1 MGQPEQQRGIIQITG
16 SDRVSFLQN
25 LITNETSAIGLHY
38 AALLNPQG
46 KYIADFFV
54 LVRQNDILVDVAK
67 VLQSALASRLTMY
80 RLRADVKIEMI
91 ECDVSCGLGLIPET
105 AFIDPRSTALGWR
118 MYGTTS
124 SDFIDW
130 QALRVEHI
138 IPETGIELGPD
149 KFLLEMDFERLN
161 GVNFQKGCYVG
172 QEIVARMKHKTVL
185 RKGLKQIKILGSATP
200 GSPILANGKPAGVIY
215 TQHNGRALAYLRFD
229 RVTSQMTAEDAIIN
243 L

>member
-1 MGQPEQQRGIIQITG
+1 MSQPEQQRGIIQITG

-105 AFIDPRSTALGWR
+105 AFMDPRSTALGWR

>member
-105 AFIDPRSTALGWR
+105 AFMDPRSTALGWR

-200 GSPILANGKPAGVIY
+200 GSPILANGKAAGVIY

>member
-105 AFIDPRSTALGWR
+105 AFMDPRSTALGWR

>member
-1 MGQPEQQRGIIQITG
+1 M
-16 SDRVSFLQN
+16 
-25 LITNETSAIGLHY
+25 
-38 AALLNPQG
+38 
-46 KYIADFFV
+46 
-54 LVRQNDILVDVAK
+54 
-67 VLQSALASRLTMY
+67 
-80 RLRADVKIEMI
+80 
-91 ECDVSCGLGLIPET
+91 
-105 AFIDPRSTALGWR
+105 DPRSTALGWR

-124 SDFIDW
+124 SGFIDW

-161 GVNFQKGCYVG
+161 GINFQKGCYVG

>member
-80 RLRADVKIEMI
+80 RLRADVKIEII

-105 AFIDPRSTALGWR
+105 AFMDPRSTALGWR

-172 QEIVARMKHKTVL
+172 QEIVARMKHKAVL

>member
-25 LITNETSAIGLHY
+25 LITNETSAMGLHY

-105 AFIDPRSTALGWR
+105 AFMDPRSTALGWR

-161 GVNFQKGCYVG
+161 GINFQKGCYVG

>member
-67 VLQSALASRLTMY
+67 VLHSALASRLTMY

>member
-200 GSPILANGKPAGVIY
+200 GSQILANGKPAGVIY

>member
-105 AFIDPRSTALGWR
+105 AFMDPRSTALGWR

-172 QEIVARMKHKTVL
+172 QEIVARMKHKAVL

-200 GSPILANGKPAGVIY
+200 GSPILANGKAAGVIY

>member
-105 AFIDPRSTALGWR
+105 AFMDPRSTALGWR

-172 QEIVARMKHKTVL
+172 QEIVARMKHKAVL
-185 RKGLKQIKILGSATP
+185 RKGLKQIKISGSATP

-229 RVTSQMTAEDAIIN
+229 RVTSHMTAEDAIIN

>member
-16 SDRVSFLQN
+16 SDRLSFLQN
-25 LITNETSAIGLHY
+25 LITNETSAMGLHY

-105 AFIDPRSTALGWR
+105 AFMDPRSTALGWR

-124 SDFIDW
+124 SDYIDW

-161 GVNFQKGCYVG
+161 GINFQKGCYVG

>member
-105 AFIDPRSTALGWR
+105 AFMDPRSTALGWR

-229 RVTSQMTAEDAIIN
+229 RVTSQMTAEGAIIN

>member
-54 LVRQNDILVDVAK
+54 LVRPNDILVDVAK

-105 AFIDPRSTALGWR
+105 AFMDPRSTALGWR

>member
-16 SDRVSFLQN
+16 SDRLSFLQN
-25 LITNETSAIGLHY
+25 LITNETSAMGLHY

-105 AFIDPRSTALGWR
+105 AFMDPRSTALGWR

-124 SDFIDW
+124 SGFIDW

-161 GVNFQKGCYVG
+161 GINFQKGCYVG

>member
-105 AFIDPRSTALGWR
+105 AFMDPRSTALGWR

-172 QEIVARMKHKTVL
+172 QEIVARMKHKAVL

-229 RVTSQMTAEDAIIN
+229 RVTSQMTAEDAIIS

>member
-25 LITNETSAIGLHY
+25 LITNETSAMGLHY

-105 AFIDPRSTALGWR
+105 AFMDPRSTALGWR

-124 SDFIDW
+124 SGFIDW

-161 GVNFQKGCYVG
+161 GINFQKGCYVG

>member
-16 SDRVSFLQN
+16 SDRLSFLQN
-25 LITNETSAIGLHY
+25 LITNETSAMGLHY

-105 AFIDPRSTALGWR
+105 AFMDPRSTALGWR

-161 GVNFQKGCYVG
+161 GINFQKGCYVG

-185 RKGLKQIKILGSATP
+185 RKGLKKIKILGSATP

>member
-80 RLRADVKIEMI
+80 RLRADVKIEII

-105 AFIDPRSTALGWR
+105 AFMDPRSTALGWR

-172 QEIVARMKHKTVL
+172 QEIVARMKHKAVL

-229 RVTSQMTAEDAIIN
+229 RVTSHMTAEDAIIN

>member
-1 MGQPEQQRGIIQITG
+1 MAQPEQPRGILQLTG
-16 SDRVSFLQN
+16 SDKHSFLSN
-25 LITNETSAIGLHY
+25 LITNEINSEGLHY

-54 LVRQNDILVDVAK
+54 LVKKNEILIDVAK
-67 VLQSALASRLTMY
+67 TLLSSLVSRLTMY
-80 RLRADVKIEMI
+80 RLRADVTIKTID
-91 ECDVSCGLGLIPET
+91 CDMSCGIGIAPEA
-105 AFIDPRSTALGWR
+105 AFMDPRSKALGWR
-118 MYGTTS
+118 LYGKES
-124 SDFIDW
+124 KEIVDW
-130 QALRVEHI
+130 PSIRVENV

-161 GVNFQKGCYVG
+161 GVDFKKGCFVG

-185 RKGLKQIKILGSATP
+185 RKGLKQVKIAGSAAP
-200 GSPILANGKPAGVIY
+200 GSPIISNGKVAGTIY

-229 RVTSQMTAEDAIIN
+229 RVANDMLAEDAVIN

>member
-124 SDFIDW
+124 NDFIDW

>member
-16 SDRVSFLQN
+16 SDRLSFLQN
-25 LITNETSAIGLHY
+25 LITNETSAMGLHY

-105 AFIDPRSTALGWR
+105 AFMDPRSTALGWR

-124 SDFIDW
+124 SGFIDW

-161 GVNFQKGCYVG
+161 GINFHKGCYVG

>member
-105 AFIDPRSTALGWR
+105 AFMDPRSTALGWR

-172 QEIVARMKHKTVL
+172 QEIVARMKHKAVL

>member
-105 AFIDPRSTALGWR
+105 AFMDPRSTALGWR

-200 GSPILANGKPAGVIY
+200 GSPILANGIPAGVIY

>member
-16 SDRVSFLQN
+16 SDRLSFLQN
-25 LITNETSAIGLHY
+25 LITNETSAMGLHY

-105 AFIDPRSTALGWR
+105 AFMDPRSTALGWR

-161 GVNFQKGCYVG
+161 GINFQKGCYVG

>member
-105 AFIDPRSTALGWR
+105 AFMDPRSTALGWR

-172 QEIVARMKHKTVL
+172 QEIVARMKHKAVL
-185 RKGLKQIKILGSATP
+185 RKGLKQIKISGSATP

>member
-105 AFIDPRSTALGWR
+105 AFMDPRSKALGWR

-124 SDFIDW
+124 SNFIDW
-130 QALRVEHI
+130 EALRVEHI

>member
-38 AALLNPQG
+38 AALLSPQG

-105 AFIDPRSTALGWR
+105 AFMDPRSTALGWR

>member
-105 AFIDPRSTALGWR
+105 AFMDPRSTALGWR

-172 QEIVARMKHKTVL
+172 QEIVARMKHKAVL

-200 GSPILANGKPAGVIY
+200 GSPILANGKPAGIIY
-215 TQHNGRALAYLRFD
+215 TQHNGLALAYLRFD
-229 RVTSQMTAEDAIIN
+229 RVTSQMTAEDAIIK

>member
-91 ECDVSCGLGLIPET
+91 ECDVSCGIGLIPET
-105 AFIDPRSTALGWR
+105 AFMDPRSTALGWR

>member
-1 MGQPEQQRGIIQITG
+1 
-16 SDRVSFLQN
+16 
-25 LITNETSAIGLHY
+25 
-38 AALLNPQG
+38 
-46 KYIADFFV
+46 
-54 LVRQNDILVDVAK
+54 VRQNDILVDVAK

-105 AFIDPRSTALGWR
+105 AFMDPRSTALGWR

-124 SDFIDW
+124 SNFIDW

-229 RVTSQMTAEDAIIN
+229 RVTSKMTAEDAIIN